1 MSLVNAV
8 LVVLMVWVFY
18 STLLPFDAIYAI
30 AAPMVVF
37 ILLIHYMRYRIQGYT
52 GDCCGATFL
61 ITELSF
67 LLASAG
73 VLNTML

>member
-1 MSLVNAV
+1 
-8 LVVLMVWVFY
+8 
-18 STLLPFDAIYAI
+18 
-30 AAPMVVF
+30 MVVF

-67 LLASAG
+67 LLASAA
-73 VLNTML
+73 LINTL